1 MAGEE
6 EDLWGDEG
14 DEDLL
19 VAMADQGVGKS
30 EVEGASPDPFDDGE
44 DDVLMQSLLDVTD
57 VEEKVEAKEKA
68 DEVRIRSRPLCFV
81 TLANSGQ
88 FRRAKPGPAHGRAE

>member
-6 EDLWGDEG
+6 DDLWGDEG

-19 VAMADQGVGKS
+19 VALGDEGEGVGKS
-30 EVEGASPDPFDDGE
+30 GQGEGASPDPFDDGE
-44 DDVLMQSLLDVTD
+44 DDVLVQSLLDVTD

-68 DEVRIRSRPLCFV
+68 DVVRIKYVPDHKFCNPGVSRIVSP
-81 TLANSGQ
+81 
-88 FRRAKPGPAHGRAE
+88 R

>member
-19 VAMADQGVGKS
+19 VTMADQGQGVGKNGGQ
-30 EVEGASPDPFDDGE
+30 GASPDPFDDGE

-57 VEEKVEAKEKA
+57 VV
-68 DEVRIRSRPLCFV
+68 VVVYFSSIGL
-81 TLANSGQ
+81 
-88 FRRAKPGPAHGRAE
+88 HI

>member
-6 EDLWGDEG
+6 DDLWGDEG

-19 VAMADQGVGKS
+19 VAMADQGQGVGKS
-30 EVEGASPDPFDDGE
+30 EGQGDGASPDPFDDGE

-57 VEEKVEAKEKA
+57 VEEKVEAKEKE
-68 DEVRIRSRPLCFV
+68 DEVRIRYDPMFRNAFVSRTVSL
-81 TLANSGQ
+81 
-88 FRRAKPGPAHGRAE
+88 R